1 MYEFL
6 ETVKLLLEYSEVF
19 SSISL
24 SRVYVRVQQVWRSS
38 SCTLAGKRKIG
49 NWLCNIESP
58 CVYLNSLNFTMTSS
72 FFFFKKIK
80 RKVLDSFGMYLS
92 ST

>member
-24 SRVYVRVQQVWRSS
+24 SRAFMCVCNRCGGPQVALLRE
-38 SCTLAGKRKIG
+38 KER
-49 NWLCNIESP
+49 
-58 CVYLNSLNFTMTSS
+58 
-72 FFFFKKIK
+72 
-80 RKVLDSFGMYLS
+80 
-92 ST
+92 